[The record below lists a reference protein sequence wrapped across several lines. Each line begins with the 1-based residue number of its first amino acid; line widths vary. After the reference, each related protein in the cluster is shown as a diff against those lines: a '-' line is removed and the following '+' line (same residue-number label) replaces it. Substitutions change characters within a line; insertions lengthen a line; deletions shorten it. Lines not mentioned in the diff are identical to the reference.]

1 MIASNKKVVYTFFEK
16 RLVLYIYIYF
26 LRNLKKD
33 GSKYYTII
41 YPNLNSFSQL
51 NRRATKAFK
60 IQCLLKF
67 SLVSQ
72 KFIPPPSNI
81 I

>member
-1 MIASNKKVVYTFFEK
+1 M
-16 RLVLYIYIYF
+16 
-26 LRNLKKD
+26 RNLKKD

-41 YPNLNSFSQL
+41 CPNLNSFLQL
-51 NRRATKAFK
+51 TSRATKAFK

-72 KFIPPPSNI
+72 KFIPSPSNI
-81 I
+81 